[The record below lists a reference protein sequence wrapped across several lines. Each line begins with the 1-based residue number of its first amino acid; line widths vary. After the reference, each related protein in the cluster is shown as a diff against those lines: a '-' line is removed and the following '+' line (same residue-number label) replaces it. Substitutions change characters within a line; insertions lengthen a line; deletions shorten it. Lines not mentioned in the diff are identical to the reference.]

1 MAAPDFL
8 VIGPR
13 SLPLDAQLGRQ
24 VTGLAVN
31 AADADSAIRQ
41 VAGAPGEYIALALG
55 DATRR
60 VVSVDRRMTL
70 STPTT

>member
-1 MAAPDFL
+1 MVPDFL
-8 VIGPR
+8 VFDAAT
-13 SLPLDAQLGRQ
+13 LPDGQ

-41 VAGAPGEYIALALG
+41 VASVPGEYIAVRLG

-60 VVSVDRRMTL
+60 VVTVDKRMTL
-70 STPTT
+70 RPPAR